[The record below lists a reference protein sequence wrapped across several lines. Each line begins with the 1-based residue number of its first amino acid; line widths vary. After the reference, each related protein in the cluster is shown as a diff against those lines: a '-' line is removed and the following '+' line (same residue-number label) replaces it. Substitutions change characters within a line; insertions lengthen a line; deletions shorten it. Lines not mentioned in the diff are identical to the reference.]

1 MLARDEEQRKLLL
14 VRKNNFLCNS
24 IKVLNLLEN
33 FYMAKTTR
41 KLTTKKDKNSFTS
54 GVVHIQS
61 TFNNT
66 IVTITNLTGDT
77 ISWASA
83 GSSGFKGARKSTPFA
98 AQTAA
103 EKAALEALG
112 TGMKNVDILVKGQGS
127 GRETAIRA
135 IEGAGLEITS
145 IQDITSVPH
154 NGCRPPKRRRV

>member
-1 MLARDEEQRKLLL
+1 
-14 VRKNNFLCNS
+14 
-24 IKVLNLLEN
+24 
-33 FYMAKTTR
+33 MAQTTR
-41 KLTTKKDKNSFTS
+41 KSQIKKDKNNFRN

-66 IVTITNLTGDT
+66 IVTITNTNGEAV
-77 ISWASA
+77 SWASA

-103 EKAALEALG
+103 EKAALEALN
-112 TGMKNVDILVKGQGS
+112 TGMKSVDILIKGQGS

-135 IEGAGLEITS
+135 IEGAGFEITS
-145 IQDITSVPH
+145 IQDITAVPH